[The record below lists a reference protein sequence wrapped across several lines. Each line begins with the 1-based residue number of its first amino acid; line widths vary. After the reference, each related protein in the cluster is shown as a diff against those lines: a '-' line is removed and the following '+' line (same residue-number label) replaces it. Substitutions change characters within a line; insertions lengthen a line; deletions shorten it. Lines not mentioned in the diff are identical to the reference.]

1 MLCSLSSSHPHSPL
15 NNHSYHSTSI
25 IQSHPT
31 SPISPASPTPSTQ
44 HQHDTSTHFLH
55 HLFSL
60 NEIDPALC
68 HHYFPLPFIL
78 TTHIKILLTI
88 MIEKLI
94 LITMIM
100 LKILT
105 IINIFHNC
113 MLICIYC
120 SCFCITSPC
129 AFYFHFYLPF
139 PLNKIR

>member
-1 MLCSLSSSHPHSPL
+1 MLCSVSSSHTHSPL

-68 HHYFPLPFIL
+68 HHYFPLAFIL
-78 TTHIKILLTI
+78 IKKYKNTSNFYDSEID
-88 MIEKLI
+88 
-94 LITMIM
+94 
-100 LKILT
+100 
-105 IINIFHNC
+105 INNHDNVEDT
-113 MLICIYC
+113 YN
-120 SCFCITSPC
+120 
-129 AFYFHFYLPF
+129 
-139 PLNKIR
+139 NKYIS